1 MAKSTKTTL
10 QNNKMMSLSKDDA
23 GVIITARILIVV
35 IIGLITASLF
45 DYVKGEANR
54 EYFFRMDIHPVLLGV
69 FAGLLVLS
77 IAYWVVTAL
86 KNIDTS
92 AHVVTPGMLTVIFAY
107 LLSAVVFYD
116 KFRTSPTVFYTLT
129 AIGCVLVAVYYIYII
144 LLYKK

>member
-54 EYFFRMDIHPVLLGV
+54 EFAFRMNIYPVLLGV

-77 IAYWVVTAL
+77 IAYWIFTSL
-86 KNIDTS
+86 KKIDTS
-92 AHVVTPGMLTVIFAY
+92 AHVATPGMLTVIFAY
-107 LLSAVVFYD
+107 LLTAILFYD
-116 KFRTSPTVFYTLT
+116 KFRTSPTFFYTLT
-129 AIGCVLVAVYYIYII
+129 AIGCVLVGVYYIYII